1 MPQRPYD
8 KPVSREQK
16 IRTSSGLIS
25 LLWMF
30 VGALI
35 AVMIGFFLYLSPL
48 FDGFKTDVEVNAPV
62 EVEPLPQ
69 TNTPDDFE
77 FYEVLPT
84 REFQTGKSMT
94 DIESAKQGDE
104 LITKPDAAPDAVVVF
119 EQSDATK
126 PKQENVSAGQTDAV
140 LITEEE
146 LTYDDVHD
154 HVGGSI
160 HITAPNNSYYILQ
173 IRSYDSPDE
182 ADRMRAE
189 VMMSGVNARVVKR
202 VDDGVALYQVI
213 SDVMHSKEEAIFT
226 SRKLSSHGIDSLVVE
241 QRR

>member
-94 DIESAKQGDE
+94 DIESAKQSDE
-104 LITKPDAAPDAVVVF
+104 PITKPDAAPDAVVVF

-126 PKQENVSAGQTDAV
+126 PKQENVSVGQTDAV

-146 LTYDDVHD
+146 LIMWETVFISQHP
-154 HVGGSI
+154 
-160 HITAPNNSYYILQ
+160 ITATTSCRFAVMTALMKLTACVL
-173 IRSYDSPDE
+173 RS
-182 ADRMRAE
+182 
-189 VMMSGVNARVVKR
+189 
-202 VDDGVALYQVI
+202 
-213 SDVMHSKEEAIFT
+213 
-226 SRKLSSHGIDSLVVE
+226 
-241 QRR
+241 